1 MLVSTTHGLP
11 ISKLTPFDSSGYD
24 HIIEYVA
31 DMVPKESGSHY
42 FGTYGIGPTQTF
54 VNDNLIYEQ
63 TSHTADPTGFI
74 FDLQTEGTTYRL
86 RIRTLPPPAVPVPQS
101 KRDVIYAVIEFRN
114 LKVGRKVEVEIYLEC
129 WSCVVL
135 VPVRAARHLR
145 YMWIYVELA

>member
-1 MLVSTTHGLP
+1 MLVLVSTTHGLP

-74 FDLQTEGTTYRL
+74 FDLQTEGVASYTLQVQRIVYGFELCLL
-86 RIRTLPPPAVPVPQS
+86 RRFLSLRANVTLS
-101 KRDVIYAVIEFRN
+101 MR
-114 LKVGRKVEVEIYLEC
+114 
-129 WSCVVL
+129 
-135 VPVRAARHLR
+135 
-145 YMWIYVELA
+145 